1 MEHEK
6 HLEFEILHEYLA
18 EYRANPRA
26 FQETLYFPQCIQQ
39 KEERRPH
46 NYGMMRGNR
55 FLLSTFN
62 ESLTC
67 AAGVWV
73 KKLEDF
79 FLIHLVVDR
88 EAVKFAALHLEGEA
102 KTWWFSHWDHARV
115 STLADFSQ
123 RLIRIFG
130 QKREEPSPPAEEAH
144 TNAIIVL

>member
-6 HLEFEILHEYLA
+6 HLEFEILSEYLT
-18 EYRANPRA
+18 EYRVNPRA
-26 FQETLYFPQCIQQ
+26 FQETLSFPKCIQQ

-55 FLLSTFN
+55 FLLSTFDG
-62 ESLTC
+62 SLTC
-67 AAGVWV
+67 AAEVWV

-79 FLIHLVVDR
+79 FLLHPIVDR
-88 EAVKFAALHLEGEA
+88 EAVEVAAFHLEGEA

-123 RLIRIFG
+123 ILIRRFG
-130 QKREEPSPPAEEAH
+130 KRRE
-144 TNAIIVL
+144 